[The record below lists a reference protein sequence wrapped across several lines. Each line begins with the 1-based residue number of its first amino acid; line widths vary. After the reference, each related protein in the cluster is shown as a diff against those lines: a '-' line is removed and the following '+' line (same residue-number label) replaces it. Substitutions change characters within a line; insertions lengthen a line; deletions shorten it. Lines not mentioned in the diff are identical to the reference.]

1 VKAVSEDFRI
11 VEEPKKPLSMHP
23 KKFGMWLFL
32 ASVIMLF
39 ASLTSAYIVR
49 QAEGNWVF
57 FELPQIFYSTTIVVL
72 LSSVTM
78 QWAYFAARKDELRT
92 VRIMMTATAVLGL
105 AFLAGQM
112 KGWYVDMAGQGI
124 HFVGNPSGS
133 FVIVL
138 VVLHGV
144 HLVSAIVFVLVVLG
158 ASMKGKVRSANLA
171 QIEMCATYWHFL
183 GGLWLYLFVFLLLN
197 R

>member
-1 VKAVSEDFRI
+1 MKSATEEFRI

-32 ASVIMLF
+32 TSVLMLF
-39 ASLTSAYIVR
+39 AALTSAYIVR
-49 QAEGNWVF
+49 QAEGNWWY
-57 FELPQIFYSTTIVVL
+57 FELPQVFYSTTIVIL

-78 QWAYFAARKDELRT
+78 QWAYFSAKKNEHTT
-92 VRIMMTATAVLGL
+92 VRNMVAATAVMGVL
-105 AFLAGQM
+105 FLVGQVW
-112 KGWYVDMAGQGI
+112 GWGEMASQGV

-138 VVLHGV
+138 TLVHGLH
-144 HLVSAIVFVLVVLG
+144 LISAIVFISIVLVAAVK
-158 ASMKGKVRSANLA
+158 AKTNLA
-171 QIEMCATYWHFL
+171 QMEMCATYWHFL